1 MFNAITFICYRFV
14 GKPEEV
20 ICNQLMSAIKM
31 LFTMK
36 NKIFTKISE
45 QIQKNNFGWTLIS
58 EEQGPMRFGFKESE
72 ILLKQ

>member
-45 QIQKNNFGWTLIS
+45 QIQKNNFG
-58 EEQGPMRFGFKESE
+58 
-72 ILLKQ
+72 